1 MEDYLDEMS
10 LFALCCV
17 LLIAHPFDPFAI
29 AGLLAAVTMVC
40 ASNASAP
47 VRIGVEVAFTT
58 IACAS
63 SALFAFLPVAAY
75 RLMHERPW
83 AVRLAWVVPL
93 ILHGATFGM
102 DALWVQGCAICIVA
116 CALAVR
122 DARTVTE
129 RSGLTRAYDELRER
143 TIALANREADG
154 ARAADAP
161 NDSTSQPALFED
173 LTQREIAVAQLVAE
187 GMDNREISQRL
198 FLSEGTI
205 RNHIS
210 AILSKKQLTNRTQIA
225 VLYYTS

>member
-10 LFALCCV
+10 LFALCCI

-143 TIALANREADG
+143 T
-154 ARAADAP
+154 
-161 NDSTSQPALFED
+161 FED